1 MGSQRKYRGVMMMRR
16 AATRFYGTALP
27 TRPIGFELSDEQ
39 TALQDLA
46 RKATAEHV
54 IPVAAHHDE
63 TGEFPWEPLKKL
75 HELGLMNW
83 PMAAPGSRRRP
94 RPTDWRRRRWCSL
107 HRRS

>member
-1 MGSQRKYRGVMMMRR
+1 MMRR

-63 TGEFPWEPLKKL
+63 TGTECE
-75 HELGLMNW
+75 
-83 PMAAPGSRRRP
+83 RRLA
-94 RPTDWRRRRWCSL
+94 CA
-107 HRRS
+107 H